1 MMTAQFK
8 SLLISSAKSLA
19 QAVSAIVI
27 LTGCSI
33 LVGWLYGAAFGMAL
47 LTSSNIIVFAVLL
60 YRTTLWLK
68 RSDVERERAE
78 DMRCASEVRFRLL
91 VEGVE
96 DYAILMLDPLGH
108 IVSWNRGAEQ
118 IKGYRPDEIIG
129 QHFSCF
135 YPPEDSERGKPE
147 QELRVAASEG
157 RLEDEG
163 WRVRKDGSRFWA
175 DVVITAVRDEAGC
188 LCGFSKVTRDIT
200 DRKQAEDTL
209 RESEE
214 RIRSVVDTAHEAFIA
229 MDSEGR
235 ITDWNHQA
243 ESTFGWSR
251 SEVTGQ
257 PLAQTIIPPQYREAH
272 RRGLEHFLATGQG
285 PVLNT
290 RIEITALHRDGHEFP
305 VELTITPLRLGRIYT
320 FNSFVHDITAR
331 KQAKETL
338 ERQKAELARSNAEL
352 AAANKELEAFTYS
365 VSHDLRAPLR
375 QISGFSQILA
385 RELGPRIDPAALH
398 YLQQIQKGVQQMGK
412 LVDDLLNLGRVG
424 RQALKEQLTDL
435 RSLLEAVLADL
446 KPEAEGRE
454 IEWII
459 GQLPPAKCDPGLIR
473 LVFANL
479 LSNAIKFTR
488 HQEHAIIQVGQMTL
502 DGEVVFFVRDN
513 GVGFNMRYVDKLFG
527 IFQRLHLQEDF
538 EGTGVGLATVQRI
551 IHKHGGR
558 VWAEAEPYKGAT
570 FYFTLGVAS
579 QSEREITPAQR
590 GVVCRQNQ

>member
-1 MMTAQFK
+1 MGDSSRVTSCSHGQLGRMMTAQFK
-8 SLLISSAKSLA
+8 SLLISSAKSLP

-47 LTSSNIIVFAVLL
+47 LASSNIVVFAVLL

-135 YPPEDSERGKPE
+135 YPTEDRERGKPE
-147 QELRVAASEG
+147 QELSVAASKG
-157 RLEDEG
+157 LLEDEG

-175 DVVITAVRDEAGC
+175 DVVITALRDEAGC

-272 RRGLEHFLATGQG
+272 RRGLEHFLATGEG

-290 RIEITALHRDGHEFP
+290 RIEITALHRDGREFP
-305 VELTITPLRLGRIYT
+305 VEVTVTALRWEDSYI
-320 FNSFVHDITAR
+320 FCAFVHDITGR
-331 KQAKETL
+331 KQAEKALRERTL
-338 ERQKAELARSNAEL
+338 QLES
-352 AAANKELEAFTYS
+352 ANKELESFSYS

-375 QISGFSQILA
+375 SIDGFSVLLLEEHA
-385 RELGPRIDPAALH
+385 DRLDPAAQG
-398 YLQQIQKGVQQMGK
+398 YLRRVRAGSQRMGQ
-412 LVDDLLNLGRVG
+412 LIDDLLNLSRV
-424 RQALKEQLTDL
+424 
-435 RSLLEAVLADL
+435 
-446 KPEAEGRE
+446 
-454 IEWII
+454 
-459 GQLPPAKCDPGLIR
+459 
-473 LVFANL
+473 
-479 LSNAIKFTR
+479 
-488 HQEHAIIQVGQMTL
+488 
-502 DGEVVFFVRDN
+502 
-513 GVGFNMRYVDKLFG
+513 
-527 IFQRLHLQEDF
+527 
-538 EGTGVGLATVQRI
+538 
-551 IHKHGGR
+551 
-558 VWAEAEPYKGAT
+558 
-570 FYFTLGVAS
+570 
-579 QSEREITPAQR
+579 
-590 GVVCRQNQ
+590 

>member
-1 MMTAQFK
+1 MTAQFK
-8 SLLISSAKSLA
+8 SLLISSAKSSP

-47 LTSSNIIVFAVLL
+47 LASSNIVVFAVWL
-60 YRTTLWLK
+60 YRTAVSSN

-78 DMRCASEVRFRLL
+78 DMRFASEERFRLL
-91 VEGVE
+91 VEGVKG
-96 DYAILMLDPLGH
+96 YAIFMLDPLGH

-147 QELRVAASEG
+147 QQLSVAASEG

-188 LCGFSKVTRDIT
+188 LCGFSKVTPHIT

-272 RRGLEHFLATGQG
+272 RRGLERFLATGQG

-385 RELGPRIDPAALH
+385 RELGPRIDR
-398 YLQQIQKGVQQMGK
+398 KSTR
-412 LVDDLLNLGRVG
+412 LNSSHGYISYAVFC
-424 RQALKEQLTDL
+424 LKKKKTKNTMYYKQCK
-435 RSLLEAVLADL
+435 SLKV
-446 KPEAEGRE
+446 
-454 IEWII
+454 I
-459 GQLPPAKCDPGLIR
+459 
-473 LVFANL
+473 
-479 LSNAIKFTR
+479 T
-488 HQEHAIIQVGQMTL
+488 
-502 DGEVVFFVRDN
+502 
-513 GVGFNMRYVDKLFG
+513 
-527 IFQRLHLQEDF
+527 
-538 EGTGVGLATVQRI
+538 
-551 IHKHGGR
+551 
-558 VWAEAEPYKGAT
+558 
-570 FYFTLGVAS
+570 
-579 QSEREITPAQR
+579 QS
-590 GVVCRQNQ
+590 VCS

>member
-1 MMTAQFK
+1 MMTAKFN
-8 SLLISSAKSLA
+8 SILISSAKSFP

-47 LTSSNIIVFAVLL
+47 LASSNIVVFAVWL
-60 YRTTLWLK
+60 YRTAVSSN

-78 DMRCASEVRFRLL
+78 DMRFASEERFRLL
-91 VEGVE
+91 VEGVKG
-96 DYAILMLDPLGH
+96 YAIFMLDPLGH

-147 QELRVAASEG
+147 QELSVAASEG

-175 DVVITAVRDEAGC
+175 DVVITALRDEAGC

-257 PLAQTIIPPQYREAH
+257 PLAQTIIPPQYREA
-272 RRGLEHFLATGQG
+272 
-285 PVLNT
+285 
-290 RIEITALHRDGHEFP
+290 
-305 VELTITPLRLGRIYT
+305 Y
-320 FNSFVHDITAR
+320 
-331 KQAKETL
+331 
-338 ERQKAELARSNAEL
+338 
-352 AAANKELEAFTYS
+352 TYS

-558 VWAEAEPYKGAT
+558 VLAETEPYKGAT
-570 FYFTLGVAS
+570 FYFTPGVGS

-590 GVVCRQNQ
+590 GVGCRQNQKK